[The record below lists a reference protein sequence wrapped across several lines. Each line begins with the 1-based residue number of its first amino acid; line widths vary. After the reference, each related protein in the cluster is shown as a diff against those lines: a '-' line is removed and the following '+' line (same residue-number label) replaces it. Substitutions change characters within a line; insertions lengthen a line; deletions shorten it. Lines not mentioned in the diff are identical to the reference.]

1 MLAGDSPFHAGQKRL
16 MREALYG
23 EKWHQEIKQFYEATT
38 LKLLRQKT
46 RKIAGVKQVDI
57 TRDIGNIVH
66 THFAA
71 NVLSLPLKT
80 DENFRGIFSEH
91 ELYMMLAIVYVCV
104 FFDLDLAKS

>member
-1 MLAGDSPFHAGQKRL
+1 M
-16 MREALYG
+16 
-23 EKWHQEIKQFYEATT
+23 
-38 LKLLRQKT
+38 
-46 RKIAGVKQVDI
+46 
-57 TRDIGNIVH
+57 H